1 MPTAEQLNNI
11 LAEFYRISPAIE
23 ACGLVSRDGLVI
35 AMNMPSNFAGEK
47 YAAIAT
53 TIVGD
58 CERICRD
65 LNRSGLEQ
73 VLLKGEDGYIILQ
86 DLGKDMVL
94 LVMVKKDPNLGL
106 ILFRM
111 KSVSEEIK
119 ELFEGRDS
127 NQV

>member
-1 MPTAEQLNNI
+1 LPTAEQLNNI
-11 LAEFYRISPAIE
+11 LADFYHTSPAIE

-86 DLGKDMVL
+86 NVGKDTVL
-94 LVMVKKDPNLGL
+94 LVMVKKDPNLGM
-106 ILFRM
+106 ILLRM
-111 KSVSEEIK
+111 KSISEQIT
-119 ELFEGRDS
+119 ELFEGRNR